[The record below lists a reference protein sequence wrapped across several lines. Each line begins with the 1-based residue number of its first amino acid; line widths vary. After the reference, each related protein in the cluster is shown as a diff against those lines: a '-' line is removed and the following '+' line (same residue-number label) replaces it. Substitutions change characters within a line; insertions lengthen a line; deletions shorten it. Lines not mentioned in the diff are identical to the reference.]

1 MCLVL
6 KQGTPNLFV
15 RGPHQVI
22 QNMSRA
28 RHLMKCNCCGI
39 CYILPNQHFFVSTVY
54 YIFSSSTK
62 WLRGPDEMASRAAP
76 GPRAVIWRRL
86 VLEHYLFIYRGSS
99 VIGSTLI
106 RLFGNVILYKQF
118 NAETAFTW
126 ERGHKERG

>member
-1 MCLVL
+1 
-6 KQGTPNLFV
+6 
-15 RGPHQVI
+15 
-22 QNMSRA
+22 
-28 RHLMKCNCCGI
+28 
-39 CYILPNQHFFVSTVY
+39 
-54 YIFSSSTK
+54 
-62 WLRGPDEMASRAAP
+62 MASRAAP